1 MEKKK
6 IPLRIFSDEYQIKTE
21 MPEEEV
27 QALAEIVNNKMFKIA
42 QNQSALTPSKVAVLA
57 SLELASELMDLR
69 NDYQD
74 ILQII
79 AGENKAEPKG

>member
-6 IPLRIFSDEYQIKTE
+6 ITLRIFNDEYQIKTE
-21 MPEEEV
+21 MPAEEV

-42 QNQSALTPSKVAVLA
+42 QNQSALTPSKVAVLT

-69 NDYQD
+69 SDYQD
-74 ILQII
+74 ILKIV